1 MDESAISDTVRML
14 DSMAAICYVFQQ
26 LATQGVEIL
35 FGYILG
41 KLAVGAIYQTKIT
54 ADTRKLNAYFEVK

>member
-35 FGYILG
+35 LG
-41 KLAVGAIYQTKIT
+41 KLAVCTIHQIKIK
-54 ADTRKLNAYFEVK
+54 ADIQKLNAYF